1 MDLLRTPDARFDGLP
16 DWDFAPH
23 YADVT
28 DADGNTV
35 RMAYVDEGS
44 GPVVLLMHGE
54 PTWSYLYRHM
64 VGPLADAGF
73 RVIVPDL
80 VGFGRSDKPAQMSD
94 HTYARH
100 VAWTGSLL
108 FGALDL
114 TDITLF
120 CQDWGGLIALRLVAA
135 KPDRFAR
142 VVAANTG
149 MPDGEHRLGDAWWAF
164 HDFVQKTEDLPV
176 GFLVKGGC
184 ARELSE
190 AEIAAYEAPFA
201 DPSYKAAARAMPG
214 LIPQS
219 PDDVETPK
227 QQEAWE
233 VLRRFDKPFL
243 CAFSDSD
250 PITKGGDGPL
260 LKNIPGTNGLQHQTI
275 KGAAHFLQEDASD
288 QLVRV
293 ITEFA
298 GGGFRE

>member
-1 MDLLRTPDARFDGLP
+1 MDLLRTPDSSFDALP
-16 DWDFAPH
+16 GWNFAPH
-23 YADVT
+23 YADVV
-28 DADGNTV
+28 DAEGHTV

-64 VGPLADAGF
+64 VGPLVAQGF
-73 RVIVPDL
+73 RVVAPDL
-80 VGFGRSDKPAQMSD
+80 VGFGRSDKPALMSD

-100 VAWTGSLL
+100 VAWTSSLV
-108 FGALDL
+108 FDALGL

-120 CQDWGGLIALRLVAA
+120 CQDWGGLIGLRLVAA
-135 KPDRFAR
+135 RPDRFAR

-149 MPDGEHRLGDAWWAF
+149 LPDGEHRMGEAWWAF
-164 HDFVQKTEDLPV
+164 YDFVQKTEDLPV

-184 ARELSE
+184 KRELSA
-190 AEIAAYEAPFA
+190 AEIAAYEAPFP
-201 DPSYKAAARAMPG
+201 DPSYKAGPRALPG

-219 PDDVETPK
+219 PDNVETPR

-233 VLRRFDKPFL
+233 VMRRFDRPFL

-250 PITKGGDGPL
+250 PITKGGDAPL
-260 LKNIPGTNGLQHQTI
+260 LKNIPGTQGLRHQTVT
-275 KGAAHFLQEDASD
+275 GAAHFLQEDAPD
-288 QLVRV
+288 QLVPV